1 MGYII
6 TNIRSEYA
14 NRTTGNREIIA
25 SVSCDDAASLPVQR
39 ADQTFVLS
47 SDAYDVSTGDKYIIN
62 SSGDWI
68 LQPSDNR
75 FENTY
80 TEEEIDALLSDKVS
94 FTDYATPTQYG
105 VVKLM
110 VGGGLRVDGEEP
122 VLLVNRANQED
133 ILAETQQY
141 KPIVPYTIPYMMSRY
156 GITDKTQI
164 TDYGTEIA
172 RLIDS
177 GAKNRIKTNSGSSIA
192 ANRFIEIPVG
202 EVKAG
207 TYVLYFGHIES
218 TLAGTTCNIT
228 IRDASNNT
236 VTTPAEFQFLQGDGV
251 YREIT
256 VTADTATKIRIYSAN
271 NFANSLNQS
280 VTFTDAMLC
289 SKSAWDITQ
298 AYVPYCP
305 TLQEVYDLIK
315 SYHP

>member
-1 MGYII
+1 MYRVIDVLQDYIDRE
-6 TNIRSEYA
+6 TGQRSIMAEMVA
-14 NRTTGNREIIA
+14 DTASDLPENTENLVFIIGSFATT
-25 SVSCDDAASLPVQR
+25 VD
-39 ADQTFVLS
+39 
-47 SDAYDVSTGDKYIIN
+47 TGDTYKID
-62 SSGDWI
+62 SSGTWI
-68 LQPSDNR
+68 KQPSDNA

-80 TEEEIDALLSDKVS
+80 TQSQIDTLLSDKVS

-110 VGGGLRVDGEEP
+110 SGGGLRVDGDEP
-122 VLLVNRANQED
+122 VLLVNRANQDD
-133 ILAETQQY
+133 ITAETQQY

-172 RLIDS
+172 SLIDS
-177 GAKNRIKTNSGSSIA
+177 GAKNRIKTNSGSSVA
-192 ANRFIEIPVG
+192 ANRFIEIPLG
-202 EVKAG
+202 SIKAG

-218 TLAGTTCNIT
+218 TLSGTTCNIT
-228 IRDASNNT
+228 IRDASNAT
-236 VTTPAEFQFLQGDGV
+236 VTSPSEFQFAQGDGV

-271 NFANSLNQS
+271 NFSNSLNQV

-289 SKSAWDITQ
+289 SKAAWDISQT
-298 AYVPYCP
+298 YVPYCP